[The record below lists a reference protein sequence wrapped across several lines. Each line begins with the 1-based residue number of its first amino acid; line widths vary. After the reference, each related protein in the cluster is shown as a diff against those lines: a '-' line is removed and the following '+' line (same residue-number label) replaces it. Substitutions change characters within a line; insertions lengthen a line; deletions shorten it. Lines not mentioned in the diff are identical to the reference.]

1 MATITARRLFLARP
15 LSQLRRMSPW
25 WLAAIVAVSGLVTT
39 LAAWQVSAGSGEAAA
54 RARFDGVADQ
64 ITLAIQRRMISH
76 EQILRGGGALFNLNN
91 DLNRVQWRTYVAGL
105 RLEET
110 YPGILG
116 VGFTRRLPAADLAQH
131 VARVRAEGFPEY
143 TVHPQQ
149 PRDEYHSIIYL
160 EPFWGRNLRAF
171 GYDMMTEPT
180 RRAALERARD
190 NGEPAMTRRV
200 VLVQEGKQDVQPGF
214 LLYFPVYRAGMPRG
228 SVEERR
234 LGLLGFVYS
243 PFRARDLMTGILA
256 GFNNDIAVEVF
267 DGDAG
272 GGDNLM
278 FASAAVSAD
287 APPRFNAS
295 RRLEFG
301 GIHWTVRYSSLPA
314 FEAAQPDPSR
324 FVLFAGLVLTGFLAV
339 LVMSLANTRNRAFA
353 MARDMTSQLSES
365 ETRLR
370 SVLASAAEGILTVSA
385 AGRVHTAN
393 PAAERIFGLEGRDMD
408 GKALDDLIVDHDVP
422 RLCRIIEEQGI
433 GVNAVARFEAQ
444 GRRATGENFPLAV
457 SLSRTVDD
465 GIARF
470 TLMVRDVTE
479 AKLTESILQLRERAI
494 ESSSNGIVIADMR
507 LPGNPVIYVNP
518 GFQRITGYSADEII
532 GRNCKLLQ
540 GGDAEQPG
548 VKELALAIAG
558 RRPASVLLRNY
569 RKDGSLFWNEL
580 SVAPVFDEAGIC
592 THYVGIQ
599 NDITQRVQAEDDLQ
613 VRKERLDAIFS
624 LSPDGFVG
632 FGADDTLTD
641 VNPAFLRMTG
651 FRQEELVGITEEEFD
666 RRMQGLCDPAL
677 PYPPVRARIEDDGE
691 GVPPIDGDR
700 RSAPRHTLTL
710 LKPEKRIL
718 QRSVRRGAEGSL
730 EKVVYFRD
738 VTRETEVDRLKSE
751 FLSTAAHE
759 LRTPMASIFGFS
771 ELLLR
776 RKYDETKTRELV
788 GTINR
793 QASILINL
801 INELLDL
808 ARIEAR
814 AGKDFKA
821 RRQDPRALIENTVA
835 NLMVQNDPR
844 RVLVTLGADI
854 PAVDF
859 DTEKLGLCLTNVL
872 SNAYKYS
879 PDGGSIEL
887 STVTSAPGQ
896 RKALG
901 IRVRDHG
908 IGMTGEQ
915 VARVFERF
923 YRADPSGN
931 IPGTGLGMSLVKEIM
946 ELHGGDVDV
955 ESVRGMGTTVTLWL
969 PLPEDRP
976 MPLAA

>member
-1 MATITARRLFLARP
+1 MSLSETPARFLAHV
-15 LSQLRRMSPW
+15 RRIPPW
-25 WLAAIVAVSGLVTT
+25 WLAAVVAVCGLLTT
-39 LAAWQVSAGSGEAAA
+39 LAAWQISAGSGAAAA

-64 ITLAIQRRMISH
+64 IHLAIHRRMISH

-91 DLNRVQWRTYVAGL
+91 ELTRPQWRTYVAGL

-116 VGFTRRLPAADLAQH
+116 VGFSRRILAGDLARH
-131 VARVRAEGFPEY
+131 VARMRGEGFPEY
-143 TVHPQQ
+143 TVRPEGA
-149 PRDEYHSIIYL
+149 RDEYHSIIFL

-171 GYDMMTEPT
+171 GYDMMTEST

-190 NGEPAMTRRV
+190 TGEPAMSRRV

-214 LLYFPVYRAGMPRG
+214 LLYFPVYKAGMPRG

-234 LGLLGFVYS
+234 AALLGYVYS
-243 PFRARDLMTGILA
+243 PFRARDLMTGILS

-267 DGDAG
+267 DGDGAG
-272 GGDNLM
+272 TDNLM
-278 FASAAVSAD
+278 FASAAVSPD
-287 APPRFNAS
+287 APPRFS
-295 RRLEFG
+295 GTRRLDFG
-301 GIHWTVRYSSLPA
+301 GIHWTVRFSSLPA
-314 FEAAQPDPSR
+314 FEAAQPDQSR
-324 FVLFAGLVLTGFLAV
+324 FVLFAGLALTGFLAFLV
-339 LVMSLANTRNRAFA
+339 LSLTTTRNRAFA
-353 MARDMTSQLSES
+353 MARDMTAQLTES
-365 ETRLR
+365 EARLR

-385 AGRVHTAN
+385 AGRVQTAN

-408 GKALDDLIVDHDVP
+408 GKSLAELIEGHDVP
-422 RLCRIIEEQGI
+422 YLCRIIEEQGI
-433 GVNAVARFEAQ
+433 GTNAVARFEAQ

-457 SLSRTVDD
+457 SLSRTIDD

-494 ESSSNGIVIADMR
+494 ESSSNGVVIADMR

-540 GGDAEQPG
+540 GEDGDQPG
-548 VKELALAIAG
+548 VRELAAAIAE

-569 RKDGSLFWNEL
+569 RKDGTLFWNEL
-580 SVAPVFDEAGIC
+580 SVAPVFDEHGTC

-651 FRQEELVGITEEEFD
+651 FRQEELIGISEEEFD
-666 RRMQGLCDPAL
+666 RRMQALCDPSQSYVPA
-677 PYPPVRARIEDDGE
+677 RARGEDEVD
-691 GVPPIDGDR
+691 GVPPIDGER
-700 RSAPRHTLTL
+700 RSAPRHALTL

-718 QRSVRRGAEGSL
+718 QRSVRSGAEGSL

-776 RKYDETKTRELV
+776 RRYDESKTRELV

-814 AGKDFKA
+814 AGKDFKT
-821 RRQDPRALIENTVA
+821 RRQDPRTLIENTVA

-844 RVLVTLGADI
+844 RVLVTLGADL
-854 PAVDF
+854 PRVDF
-859 DTEKLGLCLTNVL
+859 DAEKLGLCLTNVL

-887 STVTSAPGQ
+887 STVASGPGLSP
-896 RKALG
+896 ALG

-908 IGMTGEQ
+908 IGMTDEQ
-915 VARVFERF
+915 VTRVFERF

-946 ELHGGDVDV
+946 ELHGGEVQV

-969 PLPEDRP
+969 PLPEARHL
-976 MPLAA
+976 PLAA